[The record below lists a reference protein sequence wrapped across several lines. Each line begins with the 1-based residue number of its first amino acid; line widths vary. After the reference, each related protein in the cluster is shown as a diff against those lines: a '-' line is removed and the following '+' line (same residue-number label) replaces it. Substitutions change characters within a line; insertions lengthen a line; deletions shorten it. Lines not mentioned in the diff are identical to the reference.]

1 MMSEIIRILIA
12 DDHEIV
18 RDGLAALISAEV
30 GMEVVGMAGDGLEAV
45 EKVKELKPDIV
56 LIDLIMPH
64 MDGVQATA
72 EIKKIDPN
80 AKILILTS
88 FAENHQVFSAI
99 QSGAIGYLMK
109 DTSSEELINAIHD
122 TYENKPVLQP
132 EIAMKLMQN
141 LQNQENQSTSSKA
154 LTEREIEILQYVA
167 LGMTNKEIADELV
180 LSERTVRTHLT
191 NILSKLGLSNRTQ
204 AALYALKEGIAHIKY
219 TDE

>member
-18 RDGLAALISAEV
+18 RDGLAALISAET

-72 EIKKIDPN
+72 EIEKIDPD

-109 DTSSEELINAIHD
+109 DTSSEELIKAIHD

-141 LQNQENQSTSSKA
+141 LQNRENQSASPKA
-154 LTEREIEILQYVA
+154 LTEREVEILQYVA
-167 LGMTNKEIADELV
+167 LGMTNNEIADKLV